1 MKRRGMKTRSRR
13 GRLSVRKTRSQ
24 RERKS
29 QRKRKTQHQR
39 KRKSKQSGGNFIQD
53 TLGVPK
59 GAYVTIDLDPEDG
72 SAPVLIQ
79 KEQGMPTDEEEG
91 ADQEVA

>member
-1 MKRRGMKTRSRR
+1 MKRRGGMKTRSRR

-29 QRKRKTQHQR
+29 QHQR
-39 KRKSKQSGGNFIQD
+39 KRKCKQSGGNFIQD

-79 KEQGMPTDEEEG
+79 KEKGVPTDEEEG
-91 ADQEVA
+91 ADQ

>member
-1 MKRRGMKTRSRR
+1 MKTRSRR
-13 GRLSVRKTRSQ
+13 GRLSVRKTRSRSQ

-29 QRKRKTQHQR
+29 QHQRERKSQHQR
-39 KRKSKQSGGNFIQD
+39 KRKSQRGGNFIQD

-79 KEQGMPTDEEEG
+79 KEQGMPTEEEEG
-91 ADQEVA
+91 ADQ